1 MKYTQQVSISYSM
14 FAERK
19 NRSNPV
25 FFFLIFNKIRTIKF
39 ILMETITIS
48 YRNSHDVLTKEE
60 ILLLHIF
67 EYGGPGIHEEPIEF
81 WEPRRP
87 SADELEDELPF

>member
-1 MKYTQQVSISYSM
+1 
-14 FAERK
+14 
-19 NRSNPV
+19 
-25 FFFLIFNKIRTIKF
+25 
-39 ILMETITIS
+39 METITIS